1 MFGRKTI
8 VKSFVSFC
16 LSITLSQIPLTTAD
30 ALDSLESEYQETIE
44 TKFSTL
50 QLSQF
55 GYVGNQRVVIGAF
68 QNQIAVAQSNTSR
81 VEVFSL
87 SNDQIVLD
95 TSLELTEILD
105 TKKGAGIYVLD
116 IEYGIKGK
124 LYVSYLDFF
133 DDPTKCD
140 YVKVI
145 EFAKPTTPPRLIFQS
160 TPCLSMLN
168 FSQQQG
174 SYTAS
179 GRMTLSKSTLYIA
192 GGMVMIDLAHN
203 IYPDPNIARLSGSFK
218 KDLAL
223 SNLFGSVAKV
233 DLKTLRVTKVSTGH
247 RNPQGLVF
255 DPKKNILWESEHGP
269 SGGDELN
276 IIKQGANYG
285 WPYVTLGRPYYES
298 DLLPENNLFK
308 TRYSSHKGFSPP
320 IYSWVPSIA
329 PSQMVVVPDESSFD
343 RTWGGNLLLST
354 LKDSAIHRLVLSD
367 SNHVLYDE
375 RIEIGHRIRD
385 LAITK
390 SCLWISTDDGKIIL
404 IRPTK
409 NFNN

>member
-1 MFGRKTI
+1 MFGRKTLL
-8 VKSFVSFC
+8 KSFVSFY
-16 LSITLSQIPLTTAD
+16 LSITLSQIPSTTAD
-30 ALDSLESEYQETIE
+30 ALDSLGSEYQNTIE

-55 GYVGNQRVVIGAF
+55 GYAGNEKVVIAAF
-68 QNQIAVAQSNTSR
+68 QDQIAVAQRNTSR
-81 VEVFSL
+81 IDMFSL
-87 SNDQIVLD
+87 SNEQIVLN
-95 TSLELTEILD
+95 TSIELTEILN

-116 IEYGIKGK
+116 IEFGTKGK
-124 LYVSYLDFF
+124 LYISYLDFF
-133 DDPTKCD
+133 DDLNQCD

-145 EFAKPTTPPRLIFQS
+145 EFVKVTTAPRLIFQS

-168 FSQQQG
+168 LSQQQG

-179 GRMTLSKSTLYIA
+179 GRMTLSKSALYVA

-203 IYPDPNIARLSGSFK
+203 IYPDPYIVGLSGTFK

-233 DLKTLRVTKVSTGH
+233 DLQTLRVTKVSTGH
-247 RNPQGLVF
+247 RNPQGLAF
-255 DPKKNILWESEHGP
+255 DPKTNTLWESEHGP

-276 IIKQGANYG
+276 IIKQGLNYG

-298 DLLPENNLFK
+298 DLLPENNSLK
-308 TRYSSHKGFSPP
+308 TRYSSHKGFTAP
-320 IYSWVPSIA
+320 IFSWVPSIA
-329 PSQMVVVPDESSFD
+329 PSQLVVVPSKSDFD
-343 RTWGGNLLLST
+343 RTWAGNLLLST
-354 LKDSAIHRLVLSD
+354 LKDSSIHRLVLSQ

-385 LAITK
+385 VAITK

-404 IRPTK
+404 IQPTK

>member
-1 MFGRKTI
+1 M
-8 VKSFVSFC
+8 
-16 LSITLSQIPLTTAD
+16 
-30 ALDSLESEYQETIE
+30 ENQETIE
-44 TKFSTL
+44 TKFSTF
-50 QLSQF
+50 QLSRF
-55 GYVGNQRVVIGAF
+55 GYVANERVVIGAY
-68 QNQIAVAQSNTSR
+68 QNQIAVAQRNTSR
-81 VEVFSL
+81 VDLFAL
-87 SNDQIVLD
+87 SNDQIVLE
-95 TSLELTEILD
+95 TSLDLTEILN

-116 IEYGIKGK
+116 IEFGLKGK
-124 LYVSYLDFF
+124 LYISYLDFF
-133 DDPTKCD
+133 DDPTQCD

-145 EFAKPTTPPRLIFQS
+145 EFAKLTTPPRLIFQS

-168 FSQQQG
+168 FSQHQG

-203 IYPDPNIARLSGSFK
+203 TYPDPNITRLSGSFK

-255 DPKKNILWESEHGP
+255 DPKTNTLWESEHGP

-308 TRYSSHKGFSPP
+308 TRYSSHKGFTPP

-329 PSQMVVVPDESSFD
+329 PSQMVVVPDKSSFD
-343 RTWGGNLLLST
+343 RTWVGNILLST

-390 SCLWISTDDGKIIL
+390 SCIWISTDDGKIIL